1 MTVSLKPIA
10 HQILVVTGASGGI
23 GLALAREAA
32 ARGARLVLAARNGD
46 ALARIASE
54 LGARGARVVT
64 VEADVSEPEEARRVA
79 QVAQAA
85 FGGFDAWIS
94 TAPTVTA
101 GDALVASAADQRHL
115 FDTLYWSAAHG
126 AIEAARHLRRRGGA
140 IVIVGGAFADRAL
153 TRHAPYGAAR
163 GAIEAFAGGLRRE
176 LEAQGAPVSLTL
188 VKPSAVDL
196 GAAAA
201 DEDEE
206 GPAYDPAVVARA
218 ALFAVEHRRRTL
230 VVGAGGFA
238 AGALGEIAPG
248 LARRMGQAAPRR
260 ETSYALEA
268 QIHPVVAAAIAAGA
282 GLAVAGLAYALSGRG
297 RGPDA
302 AAPQDARYAAWRAS
316 RPMRA
321 RRAARHPHM
330 REGPRAVTR

>member
-10 HQILVVTGASGGI
+10 HQILVITGASGGI
-23 GLALAREAA
+23 GLAVAREAA
-32 ARGARLVLAARNGD
+32 ARGARLVLAARNGG
-46 ALARIASE
+46 ALTRIASE

-94 TAPTVTA
+94 TAPSVTA
-101 GDALVASAADQRHL
+101 GDALVAPAADQRLL

-140 IVIVGGAFADRAL
+140 VVIVGGAFADRAL
-153 TRHAPYGAAR
+153 ARHAPYGAAR

-188 VKPSAVDL
+188 VKPSAVGE
-196 GAAAA
+196 GAPPTT
-201 DEDEE
+201 DE
-206 GPAYDPAVVARA
+206 GLAYDPAVVARA
-218 ALFAVEHRRRTL
+218 VLFAVEHRRRTL

-238 AGALGEIAPG
+238 AGALGEVAPG

-260 ETSYALEA
+260 ETSLALEA
-268 QIHPVVAAAIAAGA
+268 QIHPVAAAALAAGA
-282 GLAVAGLAYALSGRG
+282 GLLVAGLAYALGVGRD
-297 RGPDA
+297 RGPQTRS
-302 AAPQDARYAAWRAS
+302 PQDARYSAWRAS
-316 RPMRA
+316 RSMRA
-321 RRAARHPHM
+321 RRAAHHPHM
-330 REGPRAVTR
+330 RQGPRVVTH